1 MASKESSAKQSFGRT
16 TSAVN
21 RNVTTKSMQATTGTV
36 STAPVVNP
44 TAGAVVVS
52 NPTTKASQPML
63 PIPPK
68 RGLRYQDKD
77 LKEFKEQI
85 IKEREVAI
93 EELRMLRER
102 LDDLTNSEA
111 SEESA
116 IYSMHMAEQ
125 GSEAIEKEKT
135 YAQITR
141 IQDYLRK
148 LDEAMQRIDD
158 KSYGICKMCGILIA
172 KERLLAVPITTLSA
186 SYKIH
191 KRCPADG
198 IDRIMA
204 KGAGK

>member
-1 MASKESSAKQSFGRT
+1 M
-16 TSAVN
+16 
-21 RNVTTKSMQATTGTV
+21 TTKSESAITGTV
-36 STAPVVNP
+36 STAPVVKP

-52 NPTTKASQPML
+52 NPAPKSSQPTL

-77 LKEFKEQI
+77 LKQFKEQI

-102 LDDLTNSEA
+102 LEDLTNSEA

-191 KRCPADG
+191 KRCPEDG

-204 KGAGK
+204 KGTGK